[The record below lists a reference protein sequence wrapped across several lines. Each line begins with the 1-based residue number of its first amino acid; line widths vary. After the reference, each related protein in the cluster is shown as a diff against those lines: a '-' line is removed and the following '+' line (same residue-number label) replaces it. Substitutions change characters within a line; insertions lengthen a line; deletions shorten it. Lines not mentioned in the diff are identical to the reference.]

1 MNRAAVEWTFF
12 CITPLG
18 LEELAA
24 QELQVKLPQLGRE
37 TLTITVLKGGFEVTL
52 PWEQGRALVHLLKIP
67 TRVLVRLS
75 EFKARDFAKAFNKL
89 KTLPWTQWISHPEVA
104 FEVSANECRLIQTT
118 RMREVCEEA
127 LKAALKATPLSLR
140 YQKEAIAPETV
151 YLRGVQDEWT
161 LSLDLCGDPLYKR
174 GTSLIKDLAPMRENL
189 AAAALFALS
198 QKLTHPCHLW
208 DPMCGSGTFVFEAEN
223 FFKSTQR
230 SFSYQTSVLNL
241 GVAPWK
247 PKAAERGS
255 LFLSARGSDIK
266 NDLMQKLGA
275 PFFTHDFFS
284 GSPSLPAPCVV
295 VTNPPYGERIK
306 LPVSVEVFQKNLL
319 TQLAE
324 IKIER
329 ALIVRP
335 LSWRPFNTQI
345 YSTTPL
351 FQVSNGGI
359 EVEMT
364 YLERRA

>member
-18 LEELAA
+18 LEELAR
-24 QELQVKLPQLGRE
+24 QELVGKLAQLGRD
-37 TLTITVLKGGFEVTL
+37 TLEVKVLKGGFEVAL

-67 TRVLVRLS
+67 TRVLVRLT

-89 KTLPWTQWISHPEVA
+89 KTLPWTQWISHPNPE
-104 FEVSANECRLIQTT
+104 FEVSASECRLIQTT

-127 LKAALKATPLSLR
+127 IKAALKATPLSLR
-140 YQKEAIAPETV
+140 YQKENIPPETI
-151 YLRGVQDEWT
+151 YLRGVHDEWT
-161 LSLDLCGDPLYKR
+161 LSLDLCGEALYKR
-174 GTSLIKDLAPMRENL
+174 GTSVIKDLAPMRENL
-189 AAAALFALS
+189 AAAALFALH
-198 QKLTHPCHLW
+198 QRLPQPHHLW
-208 DPMCGSGTFVFEAEN
+208 DPMCGSGTFVFEAQN
-223 FFKSTQR
+223 FQCPTQR
-230 SFSYQTSVLNL
+230 TFSYQQSILNL

-247 PKAAERGS
+247 AKAPEGEA
-255 LFLSARGSDIK
+255 LFLSARGSDLK
-266 NDLMQKLGA
+266 QDLIEKLGA
-275 PFFTHDFFS
+275 PFVAQDFFTS
-284 GSPSLPAPCVV
+284 TPPTHTPCVV

-319 TQLAE
+319 ATLSRLG
-324 IKIER
+324 IER

-345 YSTTPL
+345 YSTTSL

-359 EVEMT
+359 DVEMC

>member
-140 YQKEAIAPETV
+140 YQKEAIAPERV

-198 QKLTHPCHLW
+198 QKLTRPCHLW

-223 FFKSTQR
+223 FHRSTQR

-247 PKAAERGS
+247 PKAAEMES
-255 LFLSARGSDIK
+255 LFLSARGSDILS
-266 NDLMQKLGA
+266 DLMEKLGA

-284 GSPSLPAPCVV
+284 QAPPLAAPCVLV
-295 VTNPPYGERIK
+295 MNPPYGERIK
-306 LPVSVEVFQKNLL
+306 LPVSMEVFQKNLL
-319 TQLAE
+319 HQFDRLG
-324 IKIER
+324 IQH
-329 ALIVRP
+329 ALIVKP
-335 LSWRPFNTQI
+335 LSWRPFSTQI

-351 FQVSNGGI
+351 FKVSNGGI
-359 EVEMT
+359 EVEMVH
-364 YLERRA
+364 LERRA